1 VAGVCRQTINEW
13 RNHDPDFIR
22 ALNIARNELVRA
34 TMEKFRERAA
44 RLTDAALAGVAAAI
58 KRGDAATARWWLER
72 AGIDEVA
79 QRLFQQTVDPVI
91 LPEDVN
97 AIYDEMAAVR
107 VDAYLTAKGIG
118 ALERLR
124 LREAM
129 TAKEAEALRE
139 EPGEDDAEE

>member
-1 VAGVCRQTINEW
+1 VNEW
-13 RNHDPDFIR
+13 KNHDPIFQR
-22 ALNIARNELVRA
+22 ALHVAQNELVRA

-79 QRLFQQTVDPVI
+79 QRLFQQTVDPVL
-91 LPEDVN
+91 LPEGLDAVLM
-97 AIYDEMAAVR
+97 DMAAQR
-107 VDAYLTAKGIG
+107 VDSFLAEKGIG

-124 LREAM
+124 LRQALV
-129 TAKEAEALRE
+129 AQEAEAMRKEHGESDPE
-139 EPGEDDAEE
+139 EK